1 LSNKKNKK
9 QYNKIKNYTPISL
22 ETVSPEEVHKLAF
35 QIFGSSYYIDY
46 QVLSKS

>member
-1 LSNKKNKK
+1 LSKKKSKK

-22 ETVSPEEVHKLAF
+22 ETVSPEEIHKLAF

-46 QVLSKS
+46 KALATL